1 MSEVAGAKGRHR
13 VLSANCFEE
22 LASAQCFGGTQLT
35 LAHDS
40 EATGTRMRLS
50 VYLPPGAKSGPLPV
64 VYYLSGL
71 TCTEENFTVKA
82 GAQRMAAE
90 CDLIVVAPDT
100 SPRGDGVANSPDYD
114 LGQGAGFYVDSVMQ
128 PWAKHFRMYS
138 YMTQELP
145 RLIAQSF
152 PVKPGAVGI
161 CGHSMGGHGA
171 LTLAL
176 RHPELFKSVSAFA
189 PIVAPSQVPWGR
201 KAFTAY
207 LGTDEDG
214 WRQHDACHLLRERN
228 FPSQILVDQ
237 GDADPFL
244 DEQLQTWRLVDVLK
258 ESGQSAKVRM
268 QHGYDHS
275 YYFIA
280 TFIDDH
286 LRHHARILNAL

>member
-1 MSEVAGAKGRHR
+1 MSEVVGAGERHG
-13 VLSANCFEE
+13 VSPASSFEE
-22 LASAQCFGGTQLT
+22 VSSAQCFGGTQLT
-35 LAHDS
+35 LAHHSDT
-40 EATGTRMRLS
+40 TGTRMQLS
-50 VYLPPGAKSGPLPV
+50 VYLPPAAKSGPAPV

-90 CDLIVVAPDT
+90 CGLIVVAPDT
-100 SPRGDGVANSPDYD
+100 SPRGDGVANAPDYD
-114 LGQGAGFYVDSVMQ
+114 LGQGAGFYVDSTME
-128 PWAKHFRMYS
+128 PWSKHFRMYS
-138 YMTQELP
+138 YVTRELP
-145 RLIAQSF
+145 ELIAGAF

-161 CGHSMGGHGA
+161 FGHSMGGHGA

-201 KAFTAY
+201 KAFSAY
-207 LGTDEDG
+207 LGPDEDA
-214 WRQHDACHLLRERN
+214 WCEHDACHLLRERK
-228 FPSQILVDQ
+228 FATQILVDQ

-244 DEQLQTWRLVDVLK
+244 EEQLQTWRLVAVLK
-258 ESGQSAKVRM
+258 ETGQSAKVRM

-286 LRHHARILNAL
+286 LRHHARILKAL